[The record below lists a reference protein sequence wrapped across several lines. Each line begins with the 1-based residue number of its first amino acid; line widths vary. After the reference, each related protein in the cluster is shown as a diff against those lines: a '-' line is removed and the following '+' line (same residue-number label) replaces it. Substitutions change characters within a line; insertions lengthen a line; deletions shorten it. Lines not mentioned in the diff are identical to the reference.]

1 MTTLIEPPSLDDV
14 IEATRHLCDFRTGM
28 AELLVRLAEEAT
40 QHLPGE
46 GMKRLEPAL
55 RILGPEKAIR
65 LAGRLYRVA
74 SDVTADPWDGM
85 PDRDE
90 AERVLRY
97 AAEEAAGA
105 IAAEFHRDSCICRA
119 VGR

>member
-1 MTTLIEPPSLDDV
+1 MTTLAPPSLDEV
-14 IEATRHLCDFRTGM
+14 VEATRHLCDFRTGM

-40 QHLPGE
+40 QHLPGV
-46 GMKRLEPAL
+46 GMARIEPAL
-55 RILGPEKAIR
+55 RILGAEKATR
-65 LAGRLYRVA
+65 MAGRLYRHA
-74 SDVTADPWDGM
+74 ADVTADPWDGM

-97 AAEEAAGA
+97 VAEEAAGA